1 VSKKNNVVV
10 ITGASS
16 GVGRATALR
25 FARTGACLV
34 LAARREAALHDV
46 VVECERLG
54 ASAVAVVTDVTNPD
68 AVDALAAAAV
78 ENFGAIDVWVNCAAV
93 AVYAEFTTVPLHDFR
108 RVMDVNVMGYVHGAR
123 SALEVMED
131 QGHGVI
137 VNVASIVGEVPQPY
151 ASSYG
156 MSKAAVR
163 ALGASLRQELGLRK
177 KKHIH
182 VVTVLPPTL
191 DTPFFGHAANY
202 TGRALRA
209 MPPVYSP
216 DEVARQIVKSARRP
230 RAEIIVGTAGKALV
244 RQHRTHPVSAEGQMA
259 VLVENGQFRRR
270 ESAGATAGNLYSPSP
285 DSDAAVTGG
294 WRGKTRSGARSL
306 LLWTLLIGAGGLVAL
321 YLIGGDDASKKA
333 LASKAL
339 AKKAYAKKKRSGA
352 GSRSVDATKAAAMF
366 AALKR
371 AEAEKAE
378 KAAKAAKRH
387 GPEDAATV
395 LKKTQRNLHTINR
408 GLTKQ
413 AAANR

>member
-1 VSKKNNVVV
+1 VSKKNTVVV

-34 LAARREAALHDV
+34 LAARREGPLHDV
-46 VVECERLG
+46 VDECERLG

-108 RVMDVNVMGYVHGAR
+108 RVLDVNVMGYVHGAR

-131 QGHGVI
+131 QGRGVI

-163 ALGASLRQELGLRK
+163 ALGASLRQELTLKRQK
-177 KKHIH
+177 RIH
-182 VVTVLPPTL
+182 VVTVMPPTL

-216 DEVARQIVKSARRP
+216 DEVAKTIVKSVRKP
-230 RAEIIVGTAGKALV
+230 RVEIIVGAAGKALV
-244 RQHRTHPVSAEGQMA
+244 RQHRTHPASAEAEMA
-259 VLVENGQFRRR
+259 VLVENGQFRRK
-270 ESAGATAGNLYSPSP
+270 EGAGATAGNLYAPSP
-285 DSDAAVTGG
+285 DSDAAVSGG
-294 WRGKTRSGARSL
+294 WHGRSRSGARSVLLWL
-306 LLWTLLIGAGGLVAL
+306 LLLGAGAVVAL
-321 YLIGGDDASKKA
+321 FLLGGDESSAKSVASKK
-333 LASKAL
+333 SRS
-339 AKKAYAKKKRSGA
+339 KKAHPPKRRE
-352 GSRSVDATKAAAMF
+352 RSAETARAAAVF
-366 AALKR
+366 AALKK
-371 AEAEKAE
+371 AEAERAAE
-378 KAAKAAKRH
+378 AAKAARRH
-387 GPEDAATV
+387 GPDDAVTV
-395 LKKTQRNLHTINR
+395 LKKTQRNLRTINR
-408 GLTKQ
+408 GLVTQ
-413 AAANR
+413 AKANR